1 MTTLLLHRRSPQRRI
16 ACAAAFTLLLT
27 ACQPAMDRM
36 KQERFIAL
44 AKEQVTNMLG
54 GGTPRFRNIVYHPEA
69 IFVCGEVARYQS
81 VTFQRF
87 LASGI
92 DEPFLEE
99 DFGKDKIDMMW
110 ASACGKKAETGAAQ

>member
-1 MTTLLLHRRSPQRRI
+1 MTTRHASRRYGRRRL
-16 ACAAAFTLLLT
+16 AFAATMALLLT
-27 ACQPAMDRM
+27 ACQPAIDRM

-54 GGTPRFRNIVYHPEA
+54 GGTPRFRNIVYDPEA

-110 ASACGKKAETGAAQ
+110 ASACGKKADTGASQ